1 MAGLEM
7 QSILDSATEIIA
19 AKGLTVIGAIVVL
32 VIGLMVV
39 KMIRRWLTRSL
50 KKSSLDET
58 LVPFV
63 SNLVYY
69 GLAAFV
75 VIAVITMLGIP
86 TTSFIAV
93 LGAAGLAVGL
103 ALQGTLS
110 NFAAGVMLLVFRPF
124 RVGDYVEA
132 SGTEGI
138 VTEIGVFATS
148 LDSLDNVHIVLPNA
162 AVWGQTIK
170 NFTSNDVRRNDM
182 TIGVSYTDDIAR
194 AKEVILQT
202 LKDDPR
208 VLEEPAPLVA
218 VQDLGESSVDF
229 LVGPWCAPGHYWDL
243 RFDMFEQIKARLE
256 ANGCTIPFP
265 QRDVHVF
272 PEKASTGG
280 S

>member
-1 MAGLEM
+1 M
-7 QSILDSATEIIA
+7 QSALEKVTEIIA
-19 AKGLTVIGAIVVL
+19 TRGLTVVGAVVVL
-32 VIGLMVV
+32 VVGMMVA
-39 KMIRRWLTRSL
+39 KIIRRGVTRSL
-50 KKSSLDET
+50 TKGALDET

-69 GLAAFV
+69 TLVAFV

-110 NFAAGVMLLVFRPF
+110 SFAAGVMLLVFRPF

-132 SGTEGI
+132 GGTEGV
-138 VTEIGVFATS
+138 VTEVGVFATS

-170 NFTSNDVRRNDM
+170 NFTSNAARRNDM

-208 VLEEPAPLVA
+208 VLEKPAPLVA

-229 LVGPWCAPGHYWDL
+229 LVGPWCEPGHYWDL
-243 RFDMFEQIKARLE
+243 RFDLFEQIKGRLE

-265 QRDVHVF
+265 QRDVHLF
-272 PEKASTGG
+272 QEKTSPGAS
-280 S
+280 